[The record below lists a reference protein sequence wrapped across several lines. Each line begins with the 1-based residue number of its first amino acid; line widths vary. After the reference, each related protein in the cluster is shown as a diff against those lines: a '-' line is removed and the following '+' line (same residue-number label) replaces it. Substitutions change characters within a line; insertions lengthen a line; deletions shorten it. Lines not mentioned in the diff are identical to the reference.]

1 MLESAHITHF
11 FSQTARTKGFLLL
24 PHHQRAALRSE
35 GLIGEIGFL
44 IYVNLIPVGFL
55 GIVIYLL
62 ANFML
67 QDGRKRQRSLD
78 VTED

>member
-1 MLESAHITHF
+1 MSI
-11 FSQTARTKGFLLL
+11 S
-24 PHHQRAALRSE
+24 
-35 GLIGEIGFL
+35 EIGFL